1 MKKSIVA
8 LVLVFSSLFSFA
20 ACRKIEGDG
29 KFVIESKAYIVD
41 SDGVTRDVQTRVNEN
56 GETEYY
62 YTDVNGETVPVQ
74 KNSVK
79 TATTRVAVTDPRAAT
94 TGPNG
99 ETASQALPEQLQSI
113 ENLLNGTED
122 PDEAMEQLADEKVE
136 TLDIAADVVPESAIK
151 DVEVPVSSDGKP
163 THNASI
169 KTYSD
174 ILSGNT
180 FTLKMKMRATM
191 PKDNGTT
198 EEVTMPITVMRSG
211 DKYYYEMAYPV
222 NKLYSMTI
230 AALVGDNA
238 YYMIIPKMRAYM
250 SVPKEQANEMLEDA
264 SGDSL
269 FDSEMF
275 NNPEGTYVGSG
286 VVTLNG
292 KSYTVDTYENDGATI
307 RYFFENDQLK
317 RIETIDGD
325 NTTIMELTSL
335 TTTVDNSK
343 FVLPS
348 GYIDLATIAGEDY
361 NPLSLL

>member
-8 LVLVFSSLFSFA
+8 LVLVFSCLFSFA

-29 KFVIESKAYIVD
+29 KFVIESKVFVVD
-41 SDGVTRDVQTRVNEN
+41 SDGVTRDVQTRVNEK

-62 YTDVNGETVPVQ
+62 YTDFNGVTVPV
-74 KNSVK
+74 KKDNVK
-79 TATTRVAVTDPRAAT
+79 TGTTRVAVTDPRAKT

-99 ETASQALPEQLQSI
+99 ETEAPSLPPQLQEFEDLLSGSGDPEQ
-113 ENLLNGTED
+113 
-122 PDEAMEQLADEKVE
+122 AMEQLADEKVE
-136 TLDIAADVVPESAIK
+136 TLDIAADVVPDSSIK
-151 DVEVPVSSDGKP
+151 DVDVPVASDGKP

-169 KTYSD
+169 KAYSE

-191 PKDNGTT
+191 PKEDGSS
-198 EEVTMPITVMRSG
+198 EEVTMPITVMKSG
-211 DKYYYEMAYPV
+211 NKYYYEMAYPV
-222 NKLYSMTI
+222 SKLYSMSI

-238 YYMIIPKMRAYM
+238 YYMIIPKMRAYI
-250 SVPKEQANEMLEDA
+250 SVPMDQATGMLEDA
-264 SGDSL
+264 SGESL
-269 FDSEMF
+269 FDEEMF
-275 NNPEGTYVGSG
+275 NNPDGNYVGSG
-286 VVTLNG
+286 VVTLGG
-292 KSYTVDTYENDGATI
+292 KSYTVDTYEKDGATI

-335 TTTVDNSK
+335 TNTVDNSK

-348 GYIDLATIAGEDY
+348 GYIDLASIAGEDF
-361 NPLSLL
+361 NPMSML